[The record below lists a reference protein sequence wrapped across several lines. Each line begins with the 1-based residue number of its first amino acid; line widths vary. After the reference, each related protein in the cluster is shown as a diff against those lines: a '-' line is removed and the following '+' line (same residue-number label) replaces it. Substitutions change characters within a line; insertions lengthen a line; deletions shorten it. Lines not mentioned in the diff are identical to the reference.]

1 MHIYTNKN
9 LYSDII
15 HRGIQRK
22 YFSFPIIIP
31 PVIHKSEIFHGRLG
45 VVWEEAQKRL
55 EQAAEIIAFGY
66 SFPASDF
73 ESANL
78 FKRAMKANQNELTL
92 SIIDPDPSVVSR
104 FANITGIERIN
115 WYKFSSQYLKKSGDA
130 PTFP

>member
-1 MHIYTNKN
+1 MHIYTNKS
-9 LYSDII
+9 LHPDII

-31 PVIHKSEIFHGRLG
+31 PVIHKSEIFHGHLG
-45 VVWEEAQKRL
+45 IVWEETQKRL
-55 EQAAEIIAFGY
+55 EEAAEIVAFGY

-115 WYKFSSQYLKKSGDA
+115 WYKSSSQYLKKSSDT